1 MKRSSAAVISIILG
15 LTTALVACS
24 SADKPSDPCAE
35 NPKAKG
41 CGKSAAAAPAT
52 TATPYEQPATTTTP
66 PVQPA
71 AKPDAGPPHKP
82 DGGSIKPPEKPNTA
96 CLELSRCCSKVQ
108 DTIERALCVG
118 IAYKASPSTCAD
130 AIIGYQIAGGCGHDP
145 FSMPDFLTDDGNS
158 ANDCDRLWS
167 YCENEPGGADSPM
180 CLEYTKNGCGT
191 VEVDNC
197 YSWDDSTDSNGMNM
211 YQCCTSNQP
220 GNTFDST
227 ACCGYD
233 GTGCTDP

>member
-1 MKRSSAAVISIILG
+1 MKRSSAAVLTMFLG

-41 CGKSAAAAPAT
+41 CGKAA
-52 TATPYEQPATTTTP
+52 TAQPATSASTYEQTPVTAQPP
-66 PVQPA
+66 PVTA
-71 AKPDAGPPHKP
+71 AKPDAGAPHKP
-82 DGGSIKPPEKPNTA
+82 DGGSIRPPEKPNTA

-145 FSMPDFLTDDGNS
+145 FSMPDFLQDDGNTS
-158 ANDCDRLWS
+158 NDCDRLWS

-180 CLEYTKNGCGT
+180 CLEYTQNGCGT

-197 YSWDDSTDSNGMNM
+197 YSYDDSTDSNGMNM
-211 YQCCTSNQP
+211 YACCTSNQP
-220 GNTFDST
+220 GNSFDQTS
-227 ACCGYD
+227 CCGYD
-233 GTGCTDP
+233 GTGCADP